1 MSEKVLNISGYTG
14 GLLGTNGFFAA
25 AGGQNGVLIDAPK
38 GIAGWAKENGYH
50 VDALLLTHQ
59 HFDHIEDVAAVAK
72 EWDCPVFSWSSYDR
86 GLTLEDFFGG
96 FGGISLELEP
106 FEVSEVIAG
115 RDSLAVGALEFKQ
128 IHVPGH
134 SPDSVCFLHQP
145 TGELFGGDVVM
156 SGSIGRSD
164 FPGGD
169 GDLLVRGI
177 KEKILTLEP
186 SVRIWPGHGPETTVE
201 AEQTSN
207 PFL

>member
-1 MSEKVLNISGYTG
+1 MLKISRYTG
-14 GLLGTNGFFAA
+14 GLLGTNGYFVGGG
-25 AGGQNGVLIDAPK
+25 AGAGVLIDAPK
-38 GIAGWAKENGYH
+38 GIAEWAKKEGYL

-59 HFDHIEDVAAVAK
+59 HFDHIEDVAAVVR
-72 EWDCPVFSWSSYDR
+72 EWGCPVYGWSEYDR

-96 FGGISLELEP
+96 FGGMSLELEP
-106 FEVSEVIAG
+106 FEVGEVIEGKSEVV
-115 RDSLAVGALEFKQ
+115 VGALEFGL

-134 SPDSVCFLHQP
+134 SADSVCFQHRAS
-145 TGELFGGDVVM
+145 GELFGGDVLM

-169 GDLLVRGI
+169 GELLVRGI

-186 SVRIWPGHGPETTVE
+186 SVRIWPGHGAETSVGVE
-201 AEQTSN
+201 RVGN